1 MTKPFVVPRTNKE
14 GYRLV
19 LQYVNKT
26 DLAKALGVSKQLLSR
41 WDSIPPRYA
50 AEVAD
55 LLHLPI
61 SYIIPE
67 LESSVSLLLNRP
79 SEKLL
84 PELIKLLS

>member
-1 MTKPFVVPRTNKE
+1 MTKPFVVPKTNKQ

-19 LQYVNKT
+19 LQYLNKT

-84 PELIKLLS
+84 PELIRLLS

>member
-1 MTKPFVVPRTNKE
+1 MTKPFVKPKTSKE

-19 LQYVNKT
+19 LQHINRT
-26 DLAKALGVSKQLLSR
+26 DLAKALGVSKQLLTR

-55 LLHLPI
+55 LVQLPI

-84 PELIKLLS
+84 PELIRLLS

>member
-1 MTKPFVVPRTNKE
+1 MTKPFVKPKTSQE

-19 LQYVNKT
+19 LQHINRT
-26 DLAKALGVSKQLLSR
+26 DLAKELGVSKQLLTR
-41 WDSIPPRYA
+41 WDRIPPRYA

-55 LLHLPI
+55 LVHLPI
-61 SYIIPE
+61 GYIIPE

-84 PELIKLLS
+84 PQLIKLLS

>member
-84 PELIKLLS
+84 PELIRLLS